1 MAKLRSS
8 DFCRA
13 DDGPRTRAKARHGS
27 LKACLGFVIALCM
40 IGGCLS
46 PSYAYAAEN
55 ETAQQ
60 NGEPVS
66 RVTVQTGAEN
76 DSSNADNENSSNAAN
91 GNASDAFNGEVILPS
106 SWDDDMSRVFP
117 DRVLRILVDQEVKR
131 EFMGEDLSDSTTED
145 ILSWVTGDDDS
156 GKWSLFNA
164 YDAWKKERQAAG
176 TFNEKEDRV
185 KLLNGIQYLSSLE
198 EIVATSV
205 DSRSEGVGLQTLAF
219 PGVSTEISI
228 PDLDLTYN
236 NFHIFP
242 SLIFPE
248 KHGKFYNLPK
258 TRRGS
263 ITVTQDMYH
272 HTTVTYVRDG
282 NGGKKV
288 EFLGGVYKLCGD
300 ADGLLPL
307 SGAANGIDTCTVPI
321 FDESADTDKINY
333 NTVDGLTVGSKTQTG
348 FTATTGGNEAA
359 DGQLY
364 RQVGYKYI
372 VVHADSQDNRDRYS
386 FSYGYH
392 LTVNYLS
399 TVKQSGA
406 TKVLG
411 DFKFKKTSSGNSD
424 VALKNAEYALKT
436 TDGKYL
442 TGAYRDGSY
451 WADTDDNGA
460 LITTTDK
467 SKALRLVTDREGT
480 FTVRGVPGSKDG
492 VDYLLEE
499 TKAPAGYTPSS
510 SDVHVKVRVAADL
523 VTQVTGGEGTQQTV
537 TADSIKADAS
547 DSADWVNAVK
557 RKILPRGQT
566 NPNQDRTNVDYANSG
581 DPMVLKGTDGSTA
594 SAQSTK
600 NASDYDGGAD
610 LFIKNGGNEVTF
622 SAVTSEGATLPEGYQ
637 LERQESTLTDGTG
650 ATLLKSNDADAL
662 GKVSDYV
669 NDIIDNSKMTK
680 TTDYYNVNTVAIYHD
695 STSADSLNNFIVSN
709 DGKGDQNVQRDE
721 VKPLQVTFNAT
732 KKLLRNGE
740 KQQVKAGEFKFKLEP
755 DAASVAKGA
764 PKFSQATVE
773 VGADGTATWS
783 PLTFTSDWWKSLS
796 EQTRKNPEGVLYT
809 YTMSEVNT
817 GNPWYDYD
825 TTAYNILL
833 RITEKEEYQPGVA
846 NGLTLRVYVNGTEK
860 LHTYSAEFDPE
871 NVPVVAVRSQTDRD
885 ATFTNTEKTTD
896 FEFTKKDG
904 ESGDVLAGAEFQLY
918 RYDGDCDETCKATPL
933 DRLNPGKWQRVDVQT
948 SGDDGKVKFDGLAEG
963 DYRLLETKAPG
974 GYLKPKGQWNVVV
987 DMSKT
992 GKEQLVITAVTDGVK
1007 PPAFETDEEQGLS
1020 VANYHATSIPSTG
1033 GRGLMIFTM
1042 AGAVLVLAGAAI
1054 TVRRTR
1060 EADDLNAMA

>member
-1 MAKLRSS
+1 
-8 DFCRA
+8 
-13 DDGPRTRAKARHGS
+13 
-27 LKACLGFVIALCM
+27 
-40 IGGCLS
+40 
-46 PSYAYAAEN
+46 
-55 ETAQQ
+55 
-60 NGEPVS
+60 
-66 RVTVQTGAEN
+66 
-76 DSSNADNENSSNAAN
+76 
-91 GNASDAFNGEVILPS
+91 
-106 SWDDDMSRVFP
+106 
-117 DRVLRILVDQEVKR
+117 
-131 EFMGEDLSDSTTED
+131 MG
-145 ILSWVTGDDDS
+145 
-156 GKWSLFNA
+156 
-164 YDAWKKERQAAG
+164 
-176 TFNEKEDRV
+176 
-185 KLLNGIQYLSSLE
+185 
-198 EIVATSV
+198 
-205 DSRSEGVGLQTLAF
+205 
-219 PGVSTEISI
+219 
-228 PDLDLTYN
+228 
-236 NFHIFP
+236 
-242 SLIFPE
+242 
-248 KHGKFYNLPK
+248 
-258 TRRGS
+258 
-263 ITVTQDMYH
+263 
-272 HTTVTYVRDG
+272 
-282 NGGKKV
+282 
-288 EFLGGVYKLCGD
+288 
-300 ADGLLPL
+300 
-307 SGAANGIDTCTVPI
+307 
-321 FDESADTDKINY
+321 
-333 NTVDGLTVGSKTQTG
+333 KTQTG

-364 RQVGYKYI
+364 RQVGYEYI
-372 VVHADSQDNRDRYS
+372 AINTDSQNNRDAYS

-392 LTVNYLS
+392 LLVNYLS
-399 TVKQSGA
+399 TVKQSST

-424 VALKNAEYALKT
+424 VALKNAEYVLKT

-442 TGAYRDGSY
+442 TGAYRDNAY
-451 WADTDDNGA
+451 WIDTDDNGA

-467 SKALRLVTDREGT
+467 SKALRLVTNREGT

-510 SDVHVKVRVAADL
+510 GDVHVKVRVAADL
-523 VTQVTGGEGTQQTV
+523 TTQVTGGEGTQQTV

-547 DSADWVNAVK
+547 DSDDWVNST
-557 RKILPRGQT
+557 RRLTLPRGQT
-566 NPNQDRTNVDYANSG
+566 NPNTNRSRYDYARSG
-581 DPMVLKGTDGSTA
+581 DSMVLKGTDGSTA

-622 SAVTSEGATLPEGYQ
+622 SAVTSEGATLPEGYH

-650 ATLLKSNDADAL
+650 ATLLKSSDANAL

-680 TTDYYNVNTVAIYHD
+680 TTDYYKVNTVAIYHD

-709 DGKGDQNVQRDE
+709 DGNGDQNVQRDE

-764 PKFSQATVE
+764 PKFSQATVA

-796 EQTRKNPEGVLYT
+796 EQARKNPEGVLYT
-809 YTMSEVNT
+809 YKMSEVND
-817 GNPWYDYD
+817 GNPRYDYD
-825 TTAYNILL
+825 TTTYNILL
-833 RITEKEEYQPGVA
+833 RITEKEEYQYGVT

-933 DRLNPGKWQRVDVQT
+933 DRLNPGKWQRVGVQT
-948 SGDDGKVKFDGLAEG
+948 SGDDGKVKFDGLVEG
-963 DYRLLETKAPG
+963 DYRLLETKAPD

-992 GKEQLVITAVTDGVK
+992 DKEQLVITAVTDGVK

-1054 TVRRTR
+1054 TVRRAR